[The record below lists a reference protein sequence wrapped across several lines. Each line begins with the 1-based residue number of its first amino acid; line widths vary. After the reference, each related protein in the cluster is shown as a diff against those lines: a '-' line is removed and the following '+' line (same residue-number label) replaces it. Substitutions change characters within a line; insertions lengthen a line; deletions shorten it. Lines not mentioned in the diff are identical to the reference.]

1 MTPTRRG
8 LWVLFVAALL
18 IVVAWPPR
26 DERSVLVKLV
36 NWAVDPTNVLPILP
50 PQLGYGLS
58 DDPHAVEERD
68 AIVRQY
74 DDLYSLGGVTR
85 ARLQLKVA
93 GDPFNRATERQ
104 VLLLFGVVVTFVVVR
119 TWTK

>member
-1 MTPTRRG
+1 MTPTRGG
-8 LWVLFVAALL
+8 LWALFLTALL

-36 NWAVDPTNVLPILP
+36 NWAVDPTDVLPILP

-74 DDLYSLGGVTR
+74 DDLYSRGGITR

-104 VLLLFGVVVTFVVVR
+104 GLLLLGVVVAFLTVR
-119 TWTK
+119 RWTK

>member
-1 MTPTRRG
+1 MTPTRGG

-18 IVVAWPPR
+18 IVIAWPPR
-26 DERSVLVKLV
+26 DERSVAIKLV
-36 NWAVDPTNVLPILP
+36 NWAVDPTGVLPILP

-68 AIVRQY
+68 AIVRRY

-85 ARLQLKVA
+85 ARLRLKVA

-104 VLLLFGVVVTFVVVR
+104 ALLLFGVVVAFVVAR
-119 TWTK
+119 RWTK

>member
-1 MTPTRRG
+1 MKPTRGG
-8 LWVLFVAALL
+8 LWVLFAAALL

-36 NWAVDPTNVLPILP
+36 NWAVDPMNVLPILP

-74 DDLYSLGGVTR
+74 DDLYSRGGVTR
-85 ARLQLKVA
+85 ARLHLKVA

-104 VLLLFGVVVTFVVVR
+104 LLLLVGVVVTFLTLR
-119 TWTK
+119 GWTR

>member
-1 MTPTRRG
+1 MTPTRGG
-8 LWVLFVAALL
+8 LWVLFVTALL
-18 IVVAWPPR
+18 MVVAWPPR
-26 DERSVLVKLV
+26 DERSVAIKLV
-36 NWAVDPTNVLPILP
+36 NWAVDPSGVLPILP

-74 DDLYSLGGVTR
+74 DELYARGGITR

-104 VLLLFGVVVTFVVVR
+104 ALLLLGVVVLFLTLR
-119 TWTK
+119 MWMR